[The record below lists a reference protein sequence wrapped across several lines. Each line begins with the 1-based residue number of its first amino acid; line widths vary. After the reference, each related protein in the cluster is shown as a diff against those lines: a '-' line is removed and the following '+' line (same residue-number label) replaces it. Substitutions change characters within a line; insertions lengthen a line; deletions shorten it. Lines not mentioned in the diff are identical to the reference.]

1 MGSDSDKKYIA
12 FLSLLLGV
20 FVFVCSLEGLKN
32 ALKIVSGELMASLL
46 SMIERHVAPLTGLA
60 LGILS
65 TSLVQSSSAV
75 VATTMVSMA
84 GLVAGGL
91 PLSSAL
97 SFGIPMVLG
106 ANIGTTITNTIV
118 AVGVK
123 KGMTSK
129 EFNATVPGVIIDDI
143 FKYLNVGFFFT
154 LEVTTGFLSK
164 TVAQLTDFLLYA
176 FQLETFFATFEKSIV
191 EIFITGPIINPISEI
206 FGEFLGI
213 RTGGVIL
220 FVLWFLGII
229 FALSLL
235 EKSLHALIDLPRF
248 EKSVLAAFKSP
259 FRSFATGLGV
269 TFMVGSS
276 SVGTSLIIPF
286 LATSMIK
293 LENAYP
299 YILGCAIG
307 TTVDL
312 SQIYGYIAG
321 GVVGMSLGLA
331 HMLFNVF
338 GVMIWW
344 LLPLRVVP
352 LKIARKI
359 GGFITSHRQSYL
371 LLLAFVAIIYFII
384 PLAIIFLL

>member
-1 MGSDSDKKYIA
+1 MDKRYIP
-12 FLSLLLGV
+12 FLSFLLGV
-20 FVFVCSLEGLKN
+20 FLFVCSLEGVKN
-32 ALKIVSGELMASLL
+32 ALKLVSHEWLSLLL
-46 SMIERHVAPLTGLA
+46 SMIQRRVAPLTGLA

-75 VATTMVSMA
+75 IAATMVSMA
-84 GLVAGGL
+84 GLVASGL
-91 PLSSAL
+91 PLSSAV

-123 KGMTSK
+123 RGMTVK
-129 EFNATVPGVIIDDI
+129 EFNATVPGIIIDDI
-143 FKYLNVGFFFT
+143 FKYLNVGLFFT
-154 LEVTTGFLSK
+154 LEVTTGFLSGTILK
-164 TVAQLTDFLLYA
+164 LTDFLVGA
-176 FQLETFFATFEKSIV
+176 FQLETFFAMFEKNV
-191 EIFITGPIINPISEI
+191 VDLFITGPIINPISEI
-206 FGEFLGI
+206 FSEFLGI
-213 RTGGVIL
+213 GTGGIIL
-220 FVLWFLGII
+220 FVSWFLGII

-235 EKSLHALIDLPRF
+235 EKSLNALIELPQF
-248 EKSVLAAFKSP
+248 EKRVLAAFKSP
-259 FRSFATGLGV
+259 FRSFATGAGI
-269 TFMVGSS
+269 TFIVGSS
-276 SVGTSLIIPF
+276 SIGTSLIVPF
-286 LATSMIK
+286 LATSMIN

-321 GVVGMSLGLA
+321 GVIGMTLGLA

-344 LLPLRVVP
+344 LLPLKVVP
-352 LKIARKI
+352 LKVARGI

-371 LLLAFVAIIYFII
+371 LLLGFVALIYFII
-384 PLAIIFLL
+384 PLTVIFLL